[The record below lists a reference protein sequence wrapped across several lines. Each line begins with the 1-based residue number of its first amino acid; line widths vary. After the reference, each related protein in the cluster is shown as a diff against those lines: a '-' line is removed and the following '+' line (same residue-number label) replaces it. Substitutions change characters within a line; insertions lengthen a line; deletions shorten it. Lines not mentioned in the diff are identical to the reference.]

1 MGYVFTTLTH
11 SSPRNAKSIV
21 SQNEK
26 KFLIPNSNDLCF
38 STFQNDILFMKDI
51 HISIYIN
58 KTDHD
63 VIDVENNH
71 NGEDDD
77 FPYHYY

>member
-1 MGYVFTTLTH
+1 MTTTH
-11 SSPRNAKSIV
+11 PYLLKSFI
-21 SQNEK
+21 
-26 KFLIPNSNDLCF
+26 F

-51 HISIYIN
+51 HIFIYIN

-71 NGEDDD
+71 NGEDDGGLQDDD